1 MTYTYIK
8 FNGKLNLIRKY
19 QLKPIKL
26 PAHRHGYYQ
35 AVTHYGALTITK
47 GDFLEIN
54 AQGKLFNV
62 INRST
67 MLMAKK
73 IVKSGL

>member
-26 PAHRHGYYQ
+26 PAHQHGYYQ
-35 AVTHYGALTITK
+35 AMTHYGALIITK

-62 INRST
+62 IKRST
-67 MLMAKK
+67 MLKAKK